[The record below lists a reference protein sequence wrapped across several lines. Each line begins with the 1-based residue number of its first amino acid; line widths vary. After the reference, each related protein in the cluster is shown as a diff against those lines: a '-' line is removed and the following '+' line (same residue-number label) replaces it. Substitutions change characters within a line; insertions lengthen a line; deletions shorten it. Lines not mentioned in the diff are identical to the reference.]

1 MKYFC
6 LLGLSA
12 LLLACSSSEKK
23 TETNADGGWTVYPP
37 LHAMMAT
44 LTNANGLK
52 ATITPYGGK
61 VMSLWVPDKNGK
73 LGDIV
78 LGYDSASQY
87 PTGNP
92 YFGALIGRYGNRIG
106 KGQFSIDGT
115 TYQLATNNGANALH
129 GGPGGFH
136 NVMWNAVEATPNRVT
151 LTYTSIDG
159 EEGYPGTLKAKVVY
173 TLTDANELS
182 IDYEATT
189 DKPTVVNLT
198 HHSFFNLNGEGVGDI
213 LNHELQIIADKFTPV
228 DEGLIPTG
236 ELKPVAA
243 TPFDFN
249 KSTPIGAR
257 INADDTQLKYGKG
270 YDHNWVLKR
279 EGAGLSLAAVV
290 TEPTSGR
297 VMEVWT
303 TEPGLQFYSGNFLDG
318 SDTGKGGKKYQ
329 FRTAF
334 CLEAQHFPD
343 SPNKPEFPATL
354 LKPGE
359 VYKQKTVYKFLIKKV

>member
-1 MKYFC
+1 MKKF
-6 LLGLSA
+6 LIMGV
-12 LLLACSSSEKK
+12 LLAAGCSAPKK
-23 TETNADGGWTVYPP
+23 QDVMESTTSQPSLNEQTI
-37 LHAMMAT
+37 T
-44 LTNANGLK
+44 LTNSNGLK

-61 VMSLWVPDKNGK
+61 VISLWVPDKNGT

-87 PTGNP
+87 PSGNP

-115 TYQLATNNGANALH
+115 AYQLATNNGANSLH

-136 NVMWNAVEATPNRVT
+136 NVLWTVAETTPNSTT
-151 LTYTSIDG
+151 LTYNSADG
-159 EEGYPGTLKAKVVY
+159 EEGYPGTLTAKVIY
-173 TLTDANELS
+173 TLTNDNELT

-189 DKPTVVNLT
+189 DKATVVNLT
-198 HHSFFNLNGEGVGDI
+198 HHSFFNLAGEGVGDI
-213 LNHELQIIADKFTPV
+213 LNHKLQIIADAFTPV

-236 ELKPVAA
+236 ELKPVAG

-249 KSTPIGAR
+249 KPTAIGAR
-257 INADDTQLKYGKG
+257 INQEDVQLKFGKG

-279 EGAGLSLAAVV
+279 TGEGLSLAAVV
-290 TEPTSGR
+290 SEPISGR
-297 VMEVWT
+297 TMEVWT
-303 TEPGLQFYSGNFLDG
+303 SEPGLQFYSGNFLNG
-318 SDTGKGGKKYQ
+318 TEGGKDGKQYPY
-329 FRTAF
+329 RSGF

-343 SPNKPEFPATL
+343 SPNKPEFPSTL

-359 VYKQKTVYKFLIKKV
+359 VYKQQTVYKFGLGN